1 MTDRRRQLV
10 RVAAR
15 HALRAAVAV
24 AAVAIMAC
32 HDSSDTRVTV
42 QYAPRTG
49 TGVVGFLAS
58 LQAGQT
64 IETFVAP
71 ADSTPVPVFE
81 MKTPASGFVVV
92 TAVLVDSLGTI
103 GGGSTAIA
111 LRRDAPI
118 GVTVQ
123 IDSLNPANLCAEC
136 LGSKPFAL
144 SPRRQRGVADSI
156 WMVWTATSAGSSI
169 TK

>member
-1 MTDRRRQLV
+1 MTERRRHLL

-15 HALRAAVAV
+15 HASRAAVALTV
-24 AAVAIMAC
+24 AASVAC

-42 QYAPRTG
+42 QYAPRAG

-64 IETFVAP
+64 IETFVTP
-71 ADSTPVPVFE
+71 ADSAPVPVFE

-103 GGGSTAIA
+103 GGGSTAIE
-111 LRRDAPI
+111 LRRDATMS
-118 GVTVQ
+118 VTVQ
-123 IDSLNPANLCAEC
+123 IDS
-136 LGSKPFAL
+136 
-144 SPRRQRGVADSI
+144 
-156 WMVWTATSAGSSI
+156 
-169 TK
+169 